1 MSLSGRAGAKTV
13 LVESDEVELPF
24 GVVATK
30 IRPPAVRDGAVLRT
44 ALVHR
49 LRAERSARTVSVV
62 APGGYG
68 KTTLLAQWAARDDR
82 SFAWVSLDRRDS
94 DPVVLLRH
102 IAAAIATIVPVHPGL
117 LDAPTGA
124 QPSIWTTMVPQVETL
139 IASAKD
145 CVLVLDD
152 LHTVDGNDS
161 HEVLRI
167 VAEHLPAGSALAL
180 SSRTECTLSATM
192 RSGASLLEIGID
204 DLALT
209 RREAELLLRGVG
221 AKLSD
226 AGFAEL
232 IEKTE
237 GWAGALYLETLSMK
251 RPITGRERLVD
262 GRFAATGTNDVYVM
276 QYFQSEYLT
285 GLSPERLQFLRRTS
299 VLAKM
304 SAALCDA
311 VIGRKD
317 SLRELEALRRSNL
330 FLLPVNAGEGWWR
343 YHRLF
348 RELLRRQLHETE
360 PELVKELGGRAAEWF
375 LAHDEPESAIE
386 HALSVGDVDQ
396 AAHIFERTSFPA
408 AGSSRQHRVET
419 WLAQFDDEA
428 LSRHPTIAMEAAR
441 LHAVHGSTDKVE
453 ICLNAAEGAAV
464 DNPELTGRIATVR
477 AALCRDGVEAMLCD
491 AGSAVASLPETSDW
505 RGSALIAYGVG
516 KMLAGDDDGAYVL
529 FGEAAAHAR
538 RVGGDEQL
546 LVATSE
552 RLFLADAARDHAA
565 SARLAVELS
574 ELLDGGAFSATAPAA
589 LALTAAARS
598 QLRHGN
604 WDGARALLNR
614 AVELTPC
621 LTDALPWLSVQTRLE
636 LARMFVALRDLAS
649 ARALVA
655 EIDGVFD
662 LRPDLGV
669 LVGQTGA
676 LRELL
681 DSLSVMDYGR
691 RSNLTAAEMRL
702 MPFLPT
708 HLSFREI
715 GDRLH
720 LSRNTIKTQAIAVY
734 RKLGVSTRG
743 EAIEEAVRLGLV
755 DDTWLTMKPPVQ
767 EHEPARPRAT

>member
-13 LVESDEVELPF
+13 LVEPEEAELPF

-44 ALVHR
+44 ALLRR
-49 LRAERSARTVSVV
+49 LRAERPAGAVSVV

-68 KTTLLAQWAARDDR
+68 KTTLLAQWAERDDR
-82 SFAWVSLDRRDS
+82 PFAWVSLDRRDN
-94 DPVVLLRH
+94 DPVMLMRH
-102 IAAAIATIVPVHPGL
+102 IAAAIATVIPVRRRL
-117 LDAPTGA
+117 LDALTGA
-124 QPSIWTTMVPQVETL
+124 QPPDWTSLVPQMATL

-152 LHTVDGNDS
+152 VHKVDGNDS
-161 HEVLRI
+161 YEVLTM
-167 VAEHLPAGSALAL
+167 VAEQLPAGSALAL
-180 SSRTECTLSATM
+180 SGRTECALAAAL
-192 RSGASLLEIGID
+192 RSSTGLLEIGID

-209 RREAELLLRGVG
+209 RREAELLLRGLG

-251 RPITGRERLVD
+251 RPITGRDRLVD
-262 GRFAATGTNDVYVM
+262 GRFGVTGTSDVYVM

-311 VIGRKD
+311 VTGRKD

-330 FLLPVNAGEGWWR
+330 FLLPVNADEGWWR

-348 RELLRRQLHETE
+348 RELLRRQLLETE
-360 PELVKELGGRAAEWF
+360 PELVEELGGRAAEWF

-386 HALSVGDVDQ
+386 HALSVGDLDE
-396 AAHIFERTSFPA
+396 AAHIFERMSFPV
-408 AGSSRQHRVET
+408 AGVNRSQRVAT

-428 LSRHPTIAMEAAR
+428 LSRHPTVATEAAR
-441 LHAVHGSTDKVE
+441 LHALRGSTDKAEVA
-453 ICLNAAEGAAV
+453 LRAAEVADV
-464 DNPELTGRIATVR
+464 DDPELAARVATIR
-477 AALCRDGVEAMLCD
+477 AALCRDGVAAMLSD
-491 AGSAVASLPETSDW
+491 AGSAVESLPETSDW
-505 RGSALIAYGVG
+505 RGSALITYGVA
-516 KMLAGDDDGAYVL
+516 KMLAGDGDGAYAL
-529 FGEAAAHAR
+529 FDEAAAHAR
-538 RVGGDEQL
+538 RVGRDEQL

-552 RLFLADAARDHAA
+552 RLFLADAARDHGS

-574 ELLDGGAFSATAPAA
+574 ELLDGAAFSAAAPTA

-604 WDGARALLNR
+604 WDSARALLNR

-649 ARALVA
+649 ASSLVA
-655 EIDGVFD
+655 EIDRVFD

-669 LVGQTGA
+669 LAEQTET

-681 DSLSVMDYGR
+681 DSLAVVDYGK

-755 DDTWLTMKPPVQ
+755 DESWLTAKPPGDQ
-767 EHEPARPRAT
+767 EPARPRAT